1 MPNLSLERKILNLAL
16 ILLMICFIM
25 EQLSDSSFYTN
36 YLQGL
41 VIPKINLIINN
52 REGPEEYFI
61 RRDEE
66 GQRNNVRIDN
76 NRNDLND
83 LANNEETIPQ
93 EQANSGNPSGY
104 YKNLNK
110 DYD

>member
-1 MPNLSLERKILNLAL
+1 MSG
-16 ILLMICFIM
+16 
-25 EQLSDSSFYTN
+25 SSFYTN

-41 VIPKINLIINN
+41 FISIINFIINN

-61 RRDEE
+61 RRDED

-76 NRNDLND
+76 NWND
-83 LANNEETIPQ
+83 LANNEEIIPP
-93 EQANSGNPSGY
+93 EQANSGNSSGN
-104 YKNLNK
+104 YKQLNK